1 MHIGGSPNF
10 EMVDSKRIEI
20 NQNVLDQLA
29 ANADLFAQIELL
41 LTMKGRVFNLAN
53 TVPDDVASRV
63 KQAISNIVISV
74 AASLETEANR
84 SLSQNL
90 LDLAGPPKQEGLM
103 NCDPVANGWLFENVI
118 TTEAQ
123 ASVRAIHERQWGSK
137 AKQPVA
143 AVGRV
148 AEVHIGGSPNFE
160 MMDSKRNEMNQN
172 ILDVLAATPEVSAQ
186 VELLLD
192 MKGRVFNLAN
202 TVPDDITSKIK
213 EALSNMVVEAADS
226 LEKETSRSFAQNL
239 LGLAGPPQ
247 SEGLMNCNPLAN
259 GWVFTNIL
267 TEAAQARVRA
277 VHERQWGRP
286 KPGGPP
292 MEK

>member
-20 NQNVLDQLA
+20 NQNALDQLA
-29 ANADLFAQIELL
+29 ATADLPAQIELL
-41 LTMKGRVFNLAN
+41 LGMGGRIFNLAN
-53 TVPDDVASRV
+53 TVPDDIASRV
-63 KQAISNIVISV
+63 KKAISNIVISV

-90 LDLAGPPKQEGLM
+90 LDLAGPPKQERLM

-143 AVGRV
+143 AAGCG
-148 AEVHIGGSPNFE
+148 ADVHIGGSPNFE
-160 MMDSKRNEMNQN
+160 MMDSKRTEMNQN

-192 MKGRVFNLAN
+192 MKGSVFNLAN

-213 EALSNMVVEAADS
+213 EALSNIVEDTACS
-226 LEKETSRSFAQNL
+226 LELFPNRSLAQNL
-239 LGLAGPPQ
+239 LDLTGPPQ
-247 SEGLMNCNPLAN
+247 TEGLMNCNPVAN
-259 GWVFTNIL
+259 GWVFTDIL

-277 VHERQWGRP
+277 VHDRQWGRP

-292 MEK
+292 QDK